1 MQLGRSLAVV
11 PAILAAATVAAC
23 TSTDN
28 ETLPAESPAAQ
39 TAPSLLENPSILEE
53 PMRIEFAPDD
63 NTADE
68 TGRLP
73 SGGVARYV
81 LAAEAG
87 QILDAKVESSQPPV
101 VLSIVGADGS
111 ELQSVSAFAQDWS
124 GPLPT
129 TQDYY
134 LDLNAPTAG
143 GSEYSLT
150 VSLGE

>member
-1 MQLGRSLAVV
+1 MQLGRSLALVS
-11 PAILAAATVAAC
+11 AILAAAVMAAC
-23 TSTDN
+23 TSTN
-28 ETLPAESPAAQ
+28 PETIPAESPAAPS
-39 TAPSLLENPSILEE
+39 APPSVEE
-53 PMRIEFAPDD
+53 PMRIEMSPDD

-68 TGRLP
+68 TGTLP

-81 LAAEAG
+81 LAGEAG
-87 QILDAKVESSQPPV
+87 QILNAKVESSQPPV

-111 ELQSVSAFAQDWS
+111 ELQSVPAFAQDWS